1 MLQNCHLAPS
11 FMPRLEK
18 ILENIPDDIN
28 KVSLFYYDYILNK
41 LSNKLQEFRIWLTSM
56 PSDVFP
62 PSILMRGIKMT
73 YEPPRGLKNNLLR
86 NYGSFKN

>member
-1 MLQNCHLAPS
+1 
-11 FMPRLEK
+11 
-18 ILENIPDDIN
+18 
-28 KVSLFYYDYILNK
+28 
-41 LSNKLQEFRIWLTSM
+41 M

-86 NYGSFKN
+86 NYATFKNQEFDSNAKPAEFKKLCFGLAFFHALILERYSLQPKNRYFFTNI